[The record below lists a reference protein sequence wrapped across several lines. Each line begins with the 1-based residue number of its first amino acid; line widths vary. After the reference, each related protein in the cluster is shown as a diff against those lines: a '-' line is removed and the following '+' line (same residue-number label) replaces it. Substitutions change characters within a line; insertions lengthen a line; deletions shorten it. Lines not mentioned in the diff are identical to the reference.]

1 MLSRLPKI
9 YICLYN
15 GMFYS
20 NENEQTRATCACLH
34 TKSLQS
40 CLFLWNFM
48 DCTCQAPLSMGF
60 SRQEFW
66 SRLPFPSPG
75 DLPDT
80 GTEPMSLMSP
90 ALTGTINGLN
100 KCGSLLAQRTETH
113 KIGPVR
119 LHFSDIFSSSVIFAP
134 GSSLPHSVE
143 PERPSGSSL
152 RAGKVRS
159 VSYSF
164 VSESLW
170 PHGL

>member
-1 MLSRLPKI
+1 MTPWTVAR
-9 YICLYN
+9 
-15 GMFYS
+15 
-20 NENEQTRATCACLH
+20 
-34 TKSLQS
+34 
-40 CLFLWNFM
+40 
-48 DCTCQAPLSMGF
+48 QAPLSMGF

-134 GSSLPHSVE
+134 GSSPPHSVE

-164 VSESLW
+164 VSESL
-170 PHGL
+170 

>member
-66 SRLPFPSPG
+66 SRLPCPPSDQG
-75 DLPDT
+75 IR
-80 GTEPMSLMSP
+80 PMSLTSPVLVGGFFITNATWEGPRATCSNMDKSNKHNMSKK
-90 ALTGTINGLN
+90 IN
-100 KCGSLLAQRTETH
+100 KRDHIARF
-113 KIGPVR
+113 
-119 LHFSDIFSSSVIFAP
+119 HFY
-134 GSSLPHSVE
+134 
-143 PERPSGSSL
+143 
-152 RAGKVRS
+152 KTQKKK
-159 VSYSF
+159 
-164 VSESLW
+164 
-170 PHGL
+170 